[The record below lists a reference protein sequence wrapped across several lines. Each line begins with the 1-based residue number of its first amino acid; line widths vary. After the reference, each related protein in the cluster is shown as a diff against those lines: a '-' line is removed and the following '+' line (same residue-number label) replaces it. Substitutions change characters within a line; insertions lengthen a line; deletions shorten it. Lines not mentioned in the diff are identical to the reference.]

1 MTPSENRH
9 ARSMCGKNTGQFS
22 RYALSGKYK
31 EYKEDP
37 DKFRTETL
45 SGQKYGDVGDVTA
58 ALGGS

>member
-1 MTPSENRH
+1 
-9 ARSMCGKNTGQFS
+9 MCGKNTGQFS